1 MKYGQSLLHKI
12 FWGGLIVPST
22 HELYSQLISFH
33 CFSEFFHR
41 IIFIPYLLSPFGM
54 FISNLQEC
62 RMGNGYFLRCGNANQ
77 IQKRKAGD

>member
-1 MKYGQSLLHKI
+1 MKYGQSLLHKKLL
-12 FWGGLIVPST
+12 GGLIVPST

-62 RMGNGYFLRCGNANQ
+62 RMGNGYFLR
-77 IQKRKAGD
+77 